1 LTRRFRLSREEQLRE
16 RMLDSAVEGILTE
29 QWERVESA
37 LTVAFALEAQLRTTV
52 PDDRQPPDYEP

>member
-1 LTRRFRLSREEQLRE
+1 LSREEQLRE
-16 RMLDSAVEGILTE
+16 RMLDSAVEGILAE

-52 PDDRQPPDYEP
+52 PDDQGRLDLV